1 MPVCVATPTKD
12 QPHRTPTAPWSAAES
27 GGGQPEYEHPDLGNW
42 GVALPIPAMPSTA
55 PLPDLKTGVGL
66 GVRWLSPVG
75 PLRVDF
81 ASGLDRPPGSAFRFS
96 FSIGPDL

>member
-1 MPVCVATPTKD
+1 MFVDTGDAFD
-12 QPHRTPTAPWSAAES
+12 GAS
-27 GGGQPEYEHPDLGNW
+27 
-42 GVALPIPAMPSTA
+42 
-55 PLPDLKTGVGL
+55 PDLKTGAGL